1 MYLQI
6 VMRCEE
12 LVVLARRFLIDE
24 VTTSSDLWSGE
35 SVKHRVEVLMT
46 VRFLKSEIGVSRW
59 WSSANEKC
67 TNSGQFANELISFI
81 LPILHSTQNVYL

>member
-1 MYLQI
+1 M
-6 VMRCEE
+6 
-12 LVVLARRFLIDE
+12 LARFLIDE
-24 VTTSSDLWSGE
+24 ITTPTDLWSGE

-67 TNSGQFANELISFI
+67 TNSEPFPGGLI
-81 LPILHSTQNVYL
+81 